1 MNMKTQS
8 LNLIFTKKQ
17 VLLLLILAFLIDG
30 FNSFRNRGM
39 KKKLNFNMQTNDGP
53 SVENLDNNQIHLE
66 EKIPGPVI
74 NPPATPGLKDN
85 LVKVD
90 IPAINPIDKDNLIL
104 ASSKDIKNN
113 SITFL
118 PPTLEGPK
126 ENNKL
131 DLFVNHEAPKNND
144 VIVNPKDIIVVT
156 PPLVDDQKLVK
167 DLTTVDPHLLDGP
180 KLVKDLTVVDTH
192 LLDAPKVEKDF
203 TIVNPPLV
211 DGQKLEKDLT
221 VVSLPFV
228 DGQKLE
234 KDLTVAS
241 PPLVD
246 GQKIE
251 KYLTVVSPLLLD
263 TPKFEKDIT
272 VVSPLFLDAR
282 KFERPNFEAQKK
294 HKYHHHHICQEKFN
308 KRFQ

>member
-180 KLVKDLTVVDTH
+180 KLVKDLTVV
-192 LLDAPKVEKDF
+192 
-203 TIVNPPLV
+203 
-211 DGQKLEKDLT
+211 
-221 VVSLPFV
+221 SLPFV